1 VITGCFYEFHRER
14 VVSRPGQPLS
24 TKDGIEVGPYIAR
37 EEALRQLRAG
47 RDVYT
52 PRRQDA
58 YRLARA
64 AHGRMPVDEIHKPG
78 VPSPT
83 GRVDVYF
90 QHFHPG
96 GIHHAEGGGGVY
108 YGGRGEGLDEL

>member
-1 VITGCFYEFHRER
+1 
-14 VVSRPGQPLS
+14 
-24 TKDGIEVGPYIAR
+24 
-37 EEALRQLRAG
+37 
-47 RDVYT
+47 
-52 PRRQDA
+52 
-58 YRLARA
+58 
-64 AHGRMPVDEIHKPG
+64 MPVDEIHKPG